1 MLLRSM
7 KTPASRLSAGDQSD
21 LFAAPAALAIDRSFA
36 TASRRAL
43 DEASWLELVPGWLSG
58 STSVFEVLLEEV
70 PWQQHHRRMFEQM
83 VLEPRMTAQF
93 RRLGD
98 VPHRAIVDAAQALS
112 DHYGVTYDNIW
123 MNLYRN
129 HDDSTGWHRDR
140 FSCRRELCI
149 VPVLSLGAT
158 RRFQIKPREGGASVS
173 VTPRSGDLVVMGGRS
188 QEDWVH
194 CVPKSGQLAEARIS
208 VNFQSSAQAKKSL

>member
-1 MLLRSM
+1 MNTLASSF
-7 KTPASRLSAGDQSD
+7 PAGVQPD
-21 LFAAPAALAIDRSFA
+21 LFATSVALAIDRSFA
-36 TASRRAL
+36 TANRRAL
-43 DEASWLELVPGWLSG
+43 DETSWLELVPGWLSG
-58 STSVFEVLLEEV
+58 STSVFEVLLKEV

-93 RRLGD
+93 RRLRD

-112 DHYGVTYDNIW
+112 DHYGVKYDNIW

-129 HDDSTGWHRDR
+129 HEDSTGWHRDR

-158 RRFQIKPREGGASVS
+158 RRFQIKPRAGGASVS

-194 CVPKSGQLAEARIS
+194 CVPKHAQLAEARIS
-208 VNFQSSAQAKKSL
+208 VNFQSSEQAKKIS

>member
-1 MLLRSM
+1 M
-7 KTPASRLSAGDQSD
+7 KTLTSTFSAGGQPD

-36 TASRRAL
+36 TARRRAL
-43 DEASWLELVPGWLSG
+43 DETSWLELVPGWLSG
-58 STSVFEVLLEEV
+58 STSVFEALLTEV

-83 VLEPRMTAQF
+83 VLEPRMTAQY
-93 RRLGD
+93 RRLD
-98 VPHRAIVDAAQALS
+98 DLPHRAIVDAAQALS
-112 DHYGVTYDNIW
+112 DHYGVKYDNVW
-123 MNLYRN
+123 MNLYRD

-158 RRFQIKPREGGASVS
+158 RRFQIKPRAGGASVS
-173 VTPRSGDLVVMGGRS
+173 VNPRSGDLVVMGGRS

-194 CVPKSGQLAEARIS
+194 CVPKSARFEEARIS
-208 VNFQSSAQAKKSL
+208 INFQSSAQARKSS

>member
-1 MLLRSM
+1 M
-7 KTPASRLSAGDQSD
+7 KTLATTFSAGGQPD

-36 TASRRAL
+36 TARRRAL
-43 DEASWLELVPGWLSG
+43 DETSWLELVPGWLSG
-58 STSVFEVLLEEV
+58 STSVFEALLMEV
-70 PWQQHHRRMFEQM
+70 PWQQHHRRMFEQV
-83 VLEPRMTAQF
+83 VLEPRMTAQY

-112 DHYGVTYDNIW
+112 DHYGVKYDNVW

-158 RRFQIKPREGGASVS
+158 RRFQIKPRAGGASLS
-173 VTPRSGDLVVMGGRS
+173 VNPRSGDLVVMGGRS

-194 CVPKSGQLAEARIS
+194 CVPKSVRLEQARIS
-208 VNFQSSAQAKKSL
+208 VNFQSSTQAKKSS

>member
-1 MLLRSM
+1 M
-7 KTPASRLSAGDQSD
+7 KTLASDFSSSSQPD
-21 LFAAPAALAIDRSFA
+21 LFATPAALAVDRSFA
-36 TASRRAL
+36 TARRRAL
-43 DEASWLELVPGWLSG
+43 DGTSWLELVPGWLSG
-58 STSVFEVLLEEV
+58 STSVFEALLREV

-112 DHYGVTYDNIW
+112 DHYGVKYDSVW

-129 HDDSTGWHRDR
+129 HDDSTAWHRDR

-158 RRFQIKPREGGASVS
+158 RRFQTKPRDGGASVS

-194 CVPKSGQLAEARIS
+194 CVPKSVQFADARIS
-208 VNFQSSAQAKKSL
+208 VNFQSSEQARKNS